1 MASYCLC
8 FSDMSAA
15 LQGDT
20 LPGCGSC
27 PSLRSA
33 AVPSSGVPG
42 AATIPPPQSTNYCAV
57 YCGPGSI
64 NINIEQRIAEL
75 STEIKA
81 EIKKKAWVMKKEI
94 NKFKP
99 ELKEDVINPEE
110 DNINP
115 EEDNINPVEFYPY
128 PEDDEIVIIS
138 SER

>member
-1 MASYCLC
+1 M
-8 FSDMSAA
+8 
-15 LQGDT
+15 
-20 LPGCGSC
+20 PG
-27 PSLRSA
+27 
-33 AVPSSGVPG
+33 V
-42 AATIPPPQSTNYCAV
+42 ATIPPPQSTNYCAV

-99 ELKEDVINPEE
+99 ELKEDEINPEE

-128 PEDDEIVIIS
+128 PEDDEIIIIS
-138 SER
+138 SERRT

>member
-1 MASYCLC
+1 M
-8 FSDMSAA
+8 
-15 LQGDT
+15 
-20 LPGCGSC
+20 
-27 PSLRSA
+27 
-33 AVPSSGVPG
+33 PG
-42 AATIPPPQSTNYCAV
+42 AATIPPPQSTNYCAF
-57 YCGPGSI
+57 YCSPGSI
-64 NINIEQRIAEL
+64 NINIEQRISEL

-81 EIKKKAWVMKKEI
+81 EIKRKAWVMKKEI

-99 ELKEDVINPEE
+99 ELKEDKINPEEDNINPEE

>member
-1 MASYCLC
+1 M
-8 FSDMSAA
+8 
-15 LQGDT
+15 
-20 LPGCGSC
+20 
-27 PSLRSA
+27 
-33 AVPSSGVPG
+33 PG

-99 ELKEDVINPEE
+99 ELKEDEINPEE

-115 EEDNINPVEFYPY
+115 EEDNINPEEDNINPLEFYPY

>member
-1 MASYCLC
+1 M
-8 FSDMSAA
+8 
-15 LQGDT
+15 
-20 LPGCGSC
+20 
-27 PSLRSA
+27 
-33 AVPSSGVPG
+33 PG
-42 AATIPPPQSTNYCAV
+42 AATIPPPQSTNYSAV

-81 EIKKKAWVMKKEI
+81 EIKRKAWVMKKKEI

-99 ELKEDVINPEE
+99 ELKKDEINPEE

-128 PEDDEIVIIS
+128 PEDDEIIIIS
-138 SER
+138 SERRT